1 MLERDLDDAANT
13 VREKVAGAMRNVP
26 PEVLPPIIQKHDP
39 DADPIMS
46 IVLSGKSVSLR
57 TLTEIADKQ
66 VKRALESVDGV
77 GDVSMSGDRP
87 REIHIVVDIEKLNA
101 HGLSIDQVRDAIQK
115 ENVEIPGGTLEQ
127 GKWEVGLR
135 TLGRID
141 ATDQFNNIIVSTV
154 NGTPVRISDIGYAED
169 STARVLSSLFMA
181 DGSPAVQLD
190 IRRASG
196 ENTIKVTE
204 AVKQKLNGVRQT
216 LPRGVTLTIN
226 TRRFPVH
233 LRVDRVARGAP
244 ALGQPARLARRHVL
258 HPEHPRRDHL
268 VAGDSGVDRRDV
280 HADARHGLHAQQHDA
295 ARR

>member
-1 MLERDLDDAANT
+1 M
-13 VREKVAGAMRNVP
+13 
-26 PEVLPPIIQKHDP
+26 
-39 DADPIMS
+39 
-46 IVLSGKSVSLR
+46 SLR

-141 ATDQFNNIIVSTV
+141 AADQFNDIIVATV
-154 NGTPVRISDIGYAED
+154 NGTPVRVRDIGYAED
-169 STARVLSSLFMA
+169 SEQKVMTSLFAA
-181 DGSPAVQLD
+181 DGTPAVQLD

-204 AVKQKLNGVRQT
+204 ARQGRSS
-216 LPRGVTLTIN
+216 PRSG
-226 TRRFPVH
+226 RRC
-233 LRVDRVARGAP
+233 R
-244 ALGQPARLARRHVL
+244 
-258 HPEHPRRDHL
+258 
-268 VAGDSGVDRRDV
+268 
-280 HADARHGLHAQQHDA
+280 A
-295 ARR
+295 ASR

>member
-1 MLERDLDDAANT
+1 M
-13 VREKVAGAMRNVP
+13 
-26 PEVLPPIIQKHDP
+26 
-39 DADPIMS
+39 
-46 IVLSGKSVSLR
+46 
-57 TLTEIADKQ
+57 
-66 VKRALESVDGV
+66 KRALESVDGV
-77 GDVSMSGDRP
+77 GDVTISGDRP

-141 ATDQFNNIIVSTV
+141 ATDQFNDIIVATV

-169 STARVLSSLFMA
+169 TVQKVATSLFMH

-204 AVKQKLNGVRQT
+204 AVKAEARIG
-216 LPRGVTLTIN
+216 PPDAAA
-226 TRRFPVH
+226 RRDADAEHRRLAVH

-244 ALGQPARLARRHVL
+244 AVGQPARVAGRHVL
-258 HPEHPRRDHL
+258 HPQHPRGHHL
-268 VAGDSGVDRRDV
+268 GAGDSRR
-280 HADARHGLHAQQHDA
+280 RSSP
-295 ARR
+295 RSR